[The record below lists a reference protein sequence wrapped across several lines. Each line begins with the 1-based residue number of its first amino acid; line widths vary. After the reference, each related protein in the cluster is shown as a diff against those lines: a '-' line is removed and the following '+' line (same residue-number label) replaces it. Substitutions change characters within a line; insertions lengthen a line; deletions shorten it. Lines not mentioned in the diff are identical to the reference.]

1 MQIYCGKS
9 DLPSNSQNHTTLVV
23 FSLMDG
29 YLDIGHSL
37 YMDNF
42 YNSVSLIKQ
51 LTLRSTYVCGT
62 LRANRK
68 GNPKELVQKGL
79 KKGEHSWMRSESVV
93 ICKWR
98 DKRDVLTISNMHKVE
113 MVDVP
118 NRNNKISS
126 KPNIV
131 RDYTNYMAGVDRS
144 DQMLSYY
151 SATRKTLRWYK
162 KTFDKQRPPKQ
173 SHQSTCAFYVNHL

>member
-1 MQIYCGKS
+1 MEG
-9 DLPSNSQNHTTLVV
+9 
-23 FSLMDG
+23 
-29 YLDIGHSL
+29 
-37 YMDNF
+37 
-42 YNSVSLIKQ
+42 
-51 LTLRSTYVCGT
+51 
-62 LRANRK
+62 
-68 GNPKELVQKGL
+68 QK
-79 KKGEHSWMRSESVV
+79 R
-93 ICKWR
+93 CF
-98 DKRDVLTISNMHKVE
+98 DYFKVE

-118 NRNNKISS
+118 NTNNKISS